1 MIILAKLLTVAI
13 QEMDRVKGNFKIVT
27 YDTENRNF
35 ISSQLSKEDFFN
47 RPGEVVW
54 DLFAVT
60 EVKEVIKKDR
70 GEFSILYDP
79 EFKRYFT
86 KKEMINFMRRNTGDL
101 NDFIDDNTYDRYTII
116 PINTID
122 NIEVNTDRD
131 NNLYTLIS
139 FKYKDQEK
147 KYSNKDF
154 RWINYWRQIPEDKW
168 ESKTEKWYSYI
179 NNTEKRLFL
188 IMNNLWFPRDDGN
201 FKKNTWISGFH
212 CL

>member
-13 QEMDRVKGNFKIVT
+13 QEMDRVKGDFKIVT
-27 YDTENRNF
+27 YDIENRDF

-60 EVKEVIKKDR
+60 EVKEVIKKDW
-70 GEFSILYDP
+70 GEFSTFYDP
-79 EFKRYFT
+79 EFRRYFT

-116 PINTID
+116 PIISID
-122 NIEVNTDRD
+122 NIEVKTDRD

-139 FKYKDQEK
+139 FKYNDQDE

-168 ESKTEKWYSYI
+168 ESKIEKWYSYI
-179 NNTEKRLFL
+179 NNTEKRVFL
-188 IMNNLWFPRDDGN
+188 IMNNLWFPRGNGN
-201 FKKNTWISGFH
+201 FKKHTWISGFH